1 MKKTQNATVSK
12 TLMVYLNPGVTGQIA
27 EQRLKGL
34 PSVFKIYLSTFILIS
49 IYIYLASLD
58 IDIDRW

>member
-12 TLMVYLNPGVTGQIA
+12 TLMVYLNPGVTGKIT

-58 IDIDRW
+58 IDIDR